1 MWALPPMKGTHE
13 MTLRQTAAARL
24 INEDFQIQG
33 RIGDLENANE
43 AFSIADE
50 QRLTAQREYDKRK
63 AKVDHEKQVITE
75 GLTSHLL
82 SSAAKVTQAEIDRK
96 VKSELFD
103 NDVYRDL
110 EEKLAEAKWKLDE
123 ASSAYEMARIHHRTV
138 VTILNASAAAI
149 NFLSASKTA
158 RAIALQNLADV

>member
-1 MWALPPMKGTHE
+1 VGPGPDEGNNE

-24 INEDFQIQG
+24 ITEDFQIQG
-33 RIGDLENANE
+33 RIGDLENAAE
-43 AFSIADE
+43 AFSIADD

-63 AKVDHEKQVITE
+63 AKLDHEKQVITE
-75 GLTSHLL
+75 GLTTHLT
-82 SSAAKVTQAEIDRK
+82 SGSAKVTQAEIDRK

-110 EEKLAEAKWKLDE
+110 EEKLGEAKWKLDE
-123 ASSAYEMARIHHRTV
+123 ANSSYETARIHHRTL
-138 VTILNASAAAI
+138 VTILNSSAAAI

-158 RAIALQNLADV
+158 RAIALQNLSDV